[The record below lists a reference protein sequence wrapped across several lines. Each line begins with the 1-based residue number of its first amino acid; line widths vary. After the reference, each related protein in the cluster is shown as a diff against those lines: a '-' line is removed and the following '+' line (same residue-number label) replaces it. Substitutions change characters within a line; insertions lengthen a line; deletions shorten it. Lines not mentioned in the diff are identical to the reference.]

1 VTGGQ
6 ADALIERHEAP
17 GAAGAA
23 RLGVLTRDFQ
33 VRILN
38 YSPSGC
44 LVEVNARIESGT
56 IGSLRFVI
64 DGSEFIDDV
73 QVIRCHAIEG
83 AAWRYRVG
91 VRFLWT
97 VAPGKGTLRGA
108 LERTNGAEYG
118 VEATS
123 FT

>member
-1 VTGGQ
+1 MIQGY
-6 ADALIERHEAP
+6 EAP
-17 GAAGAA
+17 ATAGGYRVA
-23 RLGVLTRDFQ
+23 VLTRDFHA
-33 VRILN
+33 RILN

-44 LVEVNARIESGT
+44 LLEANARVEPGT

-73 QVIRCHAIEG
+73 QVVRCHAVEG
-83 AAWRYRVG
+83 SGWRYRVG

-108 LERTNGAEYG
+108 LERTNGNGHG
-118 VEATS
+118 VDATS
-123 FT
+123 LA

>member
-1 VTGGQ
+1 MIDGHETPVTAGGY
-6 ADALIERHEAP
+6 R
-17 GAAGAA
+17 AGI
-23 RLGVLTRDFQ
+23 LTRDVH

-44 LVEVNARIESGT
+44 LLEVNARVEPGT

-73 QVIRCHAIEG
+73 QVVRCHAIEG
-83 AAWRYRVG
+83 AGWRYRVG

-97 VAPGKGTLRGA
+97 LAPGKGTLRGA
-108 LERTNGAEYG
+108 LGRTNGAVHD
-118 VEATS
+118 VEGASLT
-123 FT
+123 

>member
-1 VTGGQ
+1 MM
-6 ADALIERHEAP
+6 ERHETPVAS
-17 GAAGAA
+17 GAY
-23 RLGVLTRDFQ
+23 RVGVLTRDFH

-44 LVEVNARIESGT
+44 LLETNARVEPGT

-73 QVIRCHAIEG
+73 QVVRCQAIEG
-83 AAWRYRVG
+83 AGSRYCVG
-91 VRFLWT
+91 ARFLWT

-108 LERTNGAEYG
+108 LGRTNGAVEDA
-118 VEATS
+118 EATS
-123 FT
+123 FI